1 MQRSDMINDRPAQLG
16 EADDELRRGKSIGI
30 GHCDPRDDLADVR
43 RKCGDLIRAQSMWW
57 HGGRNRPSPRDTR
70 SIECAMQQVRSIHRD
85 AIVGVGD
92 HDPAHGSLA
101 RRHQLHHC
109 PTHHIVG
116 SVREGCTTDFYR
128 TNNGMNSGDLAGTPP
143 WLRLRPTCWQSA
155 LTTPRADPSAAQS
168 PYLLAFLGR
177 TIAQPIDTTGLWMTR
192 V

>member
-16 EADDELRRGKSIGI
+16 ESDDELRRGKSIGI

-43 RKCGDLIRAQSMWW
+43 RKCGDLIRSQSMWW

-70 SIECAMQQVRSIHRD
+70 SIERAMQQVRSIHRD
-85 AIVGVGD
+85 AIVGVGN

-128 TNNGMNSGDLAGTPP
+128 TNNGMNSGRPSRDLTEATPP
-143 WLRLRPTCWQSA
+143 SSVPEIGPDDPT
-155 LTTPRADPSAAQS
+155 TNPVGS
-168 PYLLAFLGR
+168 PK
-177 TIAQPIDTTGLWMTR
+177 PIPFGFRGTDNCPAH
-192 V
+192 